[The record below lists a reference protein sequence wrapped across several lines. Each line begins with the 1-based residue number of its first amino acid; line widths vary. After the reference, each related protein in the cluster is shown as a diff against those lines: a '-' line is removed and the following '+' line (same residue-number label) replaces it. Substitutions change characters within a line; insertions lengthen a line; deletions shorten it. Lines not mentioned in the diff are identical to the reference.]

1 MVSKILKKAMQQAIE
16 MKTGNENENL
26 LSKSQHGFRI
36 NTHVRQ
42 LDSKEN
48 ELWKV
53 NRCSLCRLVK
63 SV

>member
-48 ELWKV
+48 EL
-53 NRCSLCRLVK
+53 
-63 SV
+63 